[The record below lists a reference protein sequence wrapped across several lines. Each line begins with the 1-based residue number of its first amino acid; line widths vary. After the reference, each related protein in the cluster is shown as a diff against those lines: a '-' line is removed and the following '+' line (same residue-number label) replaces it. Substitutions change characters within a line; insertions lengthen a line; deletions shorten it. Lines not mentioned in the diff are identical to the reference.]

1 MRAGTDTYNTSITN
15 RLYAGG
21 NSRPDGNYSE
31 QTDTFYEN
39 NYSFLTSL
47 RQDNLISKLGG
58 SFSFG
63 GNLMMQR
70 RTKVKAETGDLLI
83 PNLFILNNAKN
94 KNQISFDQED
104 ISRKMN
110 SLYGTLQ
117 VNWDGWLFL
126 DVTGRNDWS
135 STMSKENRS
144 YFYPSFSLAGVIS
157 DMVEKNGSAMPDWF
171 TFAKV
176 RASYAMV
183 GNDLDPYQLYTLYKT
198 EMDASGNPTASI
210 GEVLFDS
217 SVRSELIKS
226 WEAGVELK
234 FLDNRLGVDVS
245 WYKTNATR
253 QLLEIP
259 MDPFSGYKY
268 RKINAGNIQ
277 NEGVEI
283 MLYATILNNPKGL
296 NWETTLNASTNKN
309 KIIELADGINE
320 YGLETFDNLRIIAPV
335 GGYLGDIY
343 GRKFQRVEEGPN
355 AGKIIVDEEGLPL
368 ITDETY
374 YLGNQQPDWM
384 LGWTNSF
391 RYKNISL
398 SFLIDA
404 RFGGSIFSATTAR
417 LHGIG
422 NAAGTVVNGARDE
435 FVVPN
440 SVQATADGGYV
451 TNDKA
456 VRPELYWRRAATGNI
471 GVGEAFLYDAINVRL
486 RNITLGYDLEKKW
499 LQNTP
504 LERVFFI
511 LYSK

>member
-1 MRAGTDTYNTSITN
+1 MRACTDTYNTSITN

-183 GNDLDPYQLYTLYKT
+183 GNDLDSY
-198 EMDASGNPTASI
+198 
-210 GEVLFDS
+210 
-217 SVRSELIKS
+217 
-226 WEAGVELK
+226 
-234 FLDNRLGVDVS
+234 
-245 WYKTNATR
+245 
-253 QLLEIP
+253 
-259 MDPFSGYKY
+259 
-268 RKINAGNIQ
+268 
-277 NEGVEI
+277 
-283 MLYATILNNPKGL
+283 
-296 NWETTLNASTNKN
+296 
-309 KIIELADGINE
+309 
-320 YGLETFDNLRIIAPV
+320 
-335 GGYLGDIY
+335 
-343 GRKFQRVEEGPN
+343 
-355 AGKIIVDEEGLPL
+355 
-368 ITDETY
+368 
-374 YLGNQQPDWM
+374 
-384 LGWTNSF
+384 
-391 RYKNISL
+391 
-398 SFLIDA
+398 
-404 RFGGSIFSATTAR
+404 
-417 LHGIG
+417 
-422 NAAGTVVNGARDE
+422 
-435 FVVPN
+435 
-440 SVQATADGGYV
+440 
-451 TNDKA
+451 
-456 VRPELYWRRAATGNI
+456 
-471 GVGEAFLYDAINVRL
+471 
-486 RNITLGYDLEKKW
+486 
-499 LQNTP
+499 
-504 LERVFFI
+504 
-511 LYSK
+511 